1 MLGDLVCRRFFSFLS
16 IPHRIAAAFFAGFVF
31 SSCFTYLFALV
42 FAWTSQPLLY
52 ANILF
57 FAVAVGLIFLLRR
70 SKPYD
75 QPGDGSFALLFSRI
89 SRTKQTPLV
98 KLDSE
103 TRSQG
108 SWKWDLACLSA
119 CFVFSCWLMF
129 ATLGFSD
136 GNFQFSVN
144 SWSDF
149 GPHLS
154 LSQSFAWGNNFPT
167 EHPFYPGEAIR
178 YHFLFWFQAANLSFL
193 GLNLAWA
200 INLLS
205 VLSLMS
211 LLVSIMAFAELLF
224 GSRAVGRIAA
234 ILFFFSATS
243 LSYIPFLLSQS
254 SLGETI
260 SSIVNARHYLKSGFP
275 YYGDDWGALTV
286 GIFSYQRHLIIGSGI
301 LFLVLVFLVD
311 FYRRRGAIV
320 IPGIEPQTVSNAE
333 VEKSGVSYDPDD
345 AHADE
350 TEITETIETPEI
362 VPSADNRRDIKT
374 LIFCGLLI
382 GALPYLNSAVFV
394 AATIIVFG
402 LLLFFPQ
409 RRYLLIL
416 IAATIVIALPQVLML
431 RSGNSAP
438 DGGAMF
444 HWGYIIADPT
454 FPQILKYLAW
464 TFGFKW
470 LLLLVALWFLP
481 SGQRRL
487 FLSVSLLVIVVFTVQ
502 LSTYIFNNHKL
513 LNIWNIFAAIYIAY
527 AIWHIGKA
535 SITRAVLA
543 AVLTI
548 ATIFGSVI
556 DLFPLHNDSWINVP
570 YKNDRLTNWVFENT
584 NPNDVFL
591 ADRLISHPIVF
602 AGRKVFLGH
611 TTFVWTA
618 GYEFGDR
625 EKTYRAMFLER
636 NRARLVRQLR
646 KNNIAYVAIDDGLR
660 KSSGMDEA
668 IFQQRFEKVFEDTEN
683 HYGNLTIYRVP
694 LARF

>member
-16 IPHRIAAAFFAGFVF
+16 TPHRLAAAFFSGFVI
-31 SSCFTYLFALV
+31 SACFTYLFALG
-42 FAWTSQPLLY
+42 FSWTSQPLLY
-52 ANILF
+52 ANLLF
-57 FAVAVGLIFLLRR
+57 IAIAVGSILWLRR
-70 SKPYD
+70 SKPYE
-75 QPGDGSFALLFSRI
+75 QPGDRTFNLLFRKI
-89 SRTKQTPLV
+89 FRTKQTTETLV
-98 KLDSE
+98 DLDSE
-103 TRSQG
+103 NRPPG
-108 SWKWDLACLSA
+108 SWKWDLVCLSV
-119 CFVFSCWLMF
+119 CFIFSCWLMF

-136 GNFQFSVN
+136 GSFQFSVN

-167 EHPFYPGEAIR
+167 EHPFYPGETIR

-205 VLSLMS
+205 ILSLMS
-211 LLVSIMAFAELLF
+211 LLVLIMTFAELLF
-224 GSRAVGRIAA
+224 GSRVVGRLAA
-234 ILFFFSATS
+234 LLFFFSSSS

-254 SLGETI
+254 SLGETA

-275 YYGDDWGALTV
+275 YFGDDWGALTV
-286 GIFSYQRHLIIGSGI
+286 GIFSYQRHLIIGAGI
-301 LFLVLVFLVD
+301 LFLVLVFLID

-320 IPGIEPQTVSNAE
+320 RPETDPNTAPNNGI
-333 VEKSGVSYDPDD
+333 
-345 AHADE
+345 
-350 TEITETIETPEI
+350 EI
-362 VPSADNRRDIKT
+362 VPEIYGPFLEEEIKISEETKTHENISSENNRRDIKA

-394 AATIIVFG
+394 AATIIIFG

-409 RRYLLIL
+409 RRYLAIL
-416 IAATIVIALPQVLML
+416 IAATVVIALPQVLML

-454 FPQILKYLAW
+454 LPQIFRYLAW
-464 TFGFKW
+464 TFGLKW
-470 LLLLVALWFLP
+470 LLLLVAMWFLP
-481 SGQRRL
+481 WGQRRL
-487 FLSVSLLVIVVFTVQ
+487 FLSVSLLIFVVFTVQ

-527 AIWHIGKA
+527 AVWRIGRA
-535 SITRAVLA
+535 SIARTVLA
-543 AVLTI
+543 SVLTI

-570 YKNDRLTNWVFENT
+570 YKNDRLTIWVFENT
-584 NPNDVFL
+584 NPKDVFL
-591 ADRLISHPIVF
+591 ADRLISHPILF

-618 GYEFGDR
+618 GYEFGER
-625 EKTYRAMFLER
+625 EKLYKAMFQER
-636 NRARLVRQLR
+636 NPAKLARLLR
-646 KNNIAYVAIDDGLR
+646 VNKIAYVAIDDGLR
-660 KSSGMDEA
+660 KTTRIDES
-668 IFQQRFEKVFEDTEN
+668 ILNQRFEKVFEDTEN
-683 HYGNLTIYRVP
+683 RYGNLTIYRVP
-694 LARF
+694 PARF

>member
-16 IPHRIAAAFFAGFVF
+16 IPHRLAAAFLSGFVF
-31 SSCFTYLFALV
+31 SSCFTYLFALG
-42 FAWTSQPLLY
+42 FAWTAQPLLY

-57 FAVAVGLIFLLRR
+57 IAIAIGSILWLRR
-70 SKPYD
+70 SKPYE
-75 QPGDGSFALLFSRI
+75 QPGDGTFNLLFRKI
-89 SRTKQTPLV
+89 SRAKQTTETTVTP
-98 KLDSE
+98 DSA
-103 TRSQG
+103 RRPQG
-108 SWKWDLACLSA
+108 SWKWDLVCLSI
-119 CFVFSCWLMF
+119 CFIFSCWLMF

-136 GNFQFSVN
+136 GSFQFSVN

-211 LLVSIMAFAELLF
+211 LLALIMTFAELLF

-234 ILFFFSATS
+234 LLFFFSATS

-254 SLGETI
+254 SIGETI
-260 SSIVNARHYLKSGFP
+260 NSIVNARHYLKSGFP

-301 LFLVLVFLVD
+301 LFLVLVFLID

-320 IPGIEPQTVSNAE
+320 IPGTEP
-333 VEKSGVSYDPDD
+333 
-345 AHADE
+345 E
-350 TEITETIETPEI
+350 TEISHEIYGPFLVENANEATEETQAREI
-362 VPSADNRRDIKT
+362 IPNENRRRDIKA

-394 AATIIVFG
+394 AATIIIFG

-416 IAATIVIALPQVLML
+416 IAATVVIALPQVLML
-431 RSGNSAP
+431 RAGNSAP

-454 FPQILKYLAW
+454 LPQIFKYLAW

-470 LLLLVALWFLP
+470 LLLLLAMWFLP

-487 FLSVSLLVIVVFTVQ
+487 FLSVSILIIVVFTVQ

-527 AIWHIGKA
+527 AVWHIGSA
-535 SITRAVLA
+535 SIARAVLA
-543 AVLTI
+543 SVLTI

-570 YKNDRLTNWVFENT
+570 YENDRLTDWVFENT

-591 ADRLISHPIVF
+591 AERLISHPIVF

-618 GYEFGDR
+618 GYEFGER
-625 EKTYRAMFLER
+625 EKTYKGMFLER
-636 NRARLVRQLR
+636 NRARLVRLLR

-660 KSSGMDEA
+660 RSSGMDES

-683 HYGNLTIYRVP
+683 RYGNLTIYRVP
-694 LARF
+694 PSRQF